1 MGQIGTQSTKHAEL
15 QAKKNIDWQTWHRSI
30 LGVLEDEGLWK
41 DERELQLSGQHACLA
56 CRKRFKT
63 KAAWSV
69 HAFICHG
76 RIAPQRR
83 YANGVLCVICNRVF
97 RYHSALVNH
106 LRYAT
111 RCLHE
116 LQRPQVHAPLEP
128 SVGSR
133 EERRVRENVLAPT
146 LQAYGPL
153 IPALPPGHLRFD
165 QALTPHEEVTV
176 GLLIVLYEEFLQ
188 ERWDVE
194 TFKQR
199 VWGALQ
205 QSTVHPADL
214 LDLVRN
220 SLQCYRLQFDRD
232 DVEDFWLDQQFEQLQ
247 TALEQ
252 AWSMEWLLAEI
263 PTSGTTRI
271 SGHGELNVV
280 EEFQKLISA
289 QVTANYVAKP
299 LRVKCI
305 ILLHLFSGHRR
316 TGDVQHA
323 FEQLQPTSMFPMMG
337 LSVDV
342 VISLQF
348 GNMLDPRTQRLF
360 LTAVRD
366 GLIGAIVAGPP
377 CESWSQAREQYY
389 REQRGPRPIRTVQS
403 PQGMEQLRL
412 REITQLIV
420 GNDLLGAAMLFAYT
434 AWISGCF
441 MILEHPREPSST
453 YSPSIWKLPVTLF
466 LLRQPNI
473 RRLVVKQGLY
483 GVEAH

>member
-1 MGQIGTQSTKHAEL
+1 MVISDGCSHLPSSDPCVDWTPWSHLLTHGNEWVKLVRRAQKHAEL

-116 LQRPQVHAPLEP
+116 LQRRQLHAPLEP

-165 QALTPHEEVTV
+165 QAITPHEEVTV

-280 EEFQKLISA
+280 E
-289 QVTANYVAKP
+289 
-299 LRVKCI
+299 
-305 ILLHLFSGHRR
+305 
-316 TGDVQHA
+316 D
-323 FEQLQPTSMFPMMG
+323 
-337 LSVDV
+337 
-342 VISLQF
+342 
-348 GNMLDPRTQRLF
+348 
-360 LTAVRD
+360 
-366 GLIGAIVAGPP
+366 
-377 CESWSQAREQYY
+377 
-389 REQRGPRPIRTVQS
+389 
-403 PQGMEQLRL
+403 
-412 REITQLIV
+412 
-420 GNDLLGAAMLFAYT
+420 
-434 AWISGCF
+434 
-441 MILEHPREPSST
+441 
-453 YSPSIWKLPVTLF
+453 
-466 LLRQPNI
+466 
-473 RRLVVKQGLY
+473 
-483 GVEAH
+483 

>member
-1 MGQIGTQSTKHAEL
+1 MGRSTAE
-15 QAKKNIDWQTWHRSI
+15 
-30 LGVLEDEGLWK
+30 
-41 DERELQLSGQHACLA
+41 
-56 CRKRFKT
+56 
-63 KAAWSV
+63 
-69 HAFICHG
+69 HG
-76 RIAPQRR
+76 SP
-83 YANGVLCVICNRVF
+83 C
-97 RYHSALVNH
+97 
-106 LRYAT
+106 
-111 RCLHE
+111 
-116 LQRPQVHAPLEP
+116 
-128 SVGSR
+128 GS
-133 EERRVRENVLAPT
+133 T
-146 LQAYGPL
+146 
-153 IPALPPGHLRFD
+153 I
-165 QALTPHEEVTV
+165 
-176 GLLIVLYEEFLQ
+176 
-188 ERWDVE
+188 
-194 TFKQR
+194 
-199 VWGALQ
+199 
-205 QSTVHPADL
+205 
-214 LDLVRN
+214 DLVRS

-305 ILLHLFSGHRR
+305 MLLHLFSGHRR

-420 GNDLLGAAMLFAYT
+420 WETICLERRCCLPIRLGFRAASCSWSIRGNHHLHT
-434 AWISGCF
+434 A
-441 MILEHPREPSST
+441 HPYGSS
-453 YSPSIWKLPVTLF
+453 
-466 LLRQPNI
+466 Q
-473 RRLVVKQGLY
+473 
-483 GVEAH
+483 